1 MLQGGGRYFLMFRS
15 EFISFIER
23 VRDGE
28 VYRKALIFLY
38 TALSKVLGCGGGSNF
53 GLFMSILKCSE
64 NILVMAICSMCSSF
78 ILAMLSPS
86 GGFSVSLDSGRDKIS
101 LLSVCGAS
109 SLTVLRSSSELG
121 KLIPQTL
128 SALRQFL

>member
-38 TALSKVLGCGGGSNF
+38 TGLSKVSGCGGG
-53 GLFMSILKCSE
+53 
-64 NILVMAICSMCSSF
+64 
-78 ILAMLSPS
+78 
-86 GGFSVSLDSGRDKIS
+86 
-101 LLSVCGAS
+101 
-109 SLTVLRSSSELG
+109 
-121 KLIPQTL
+121 
-128 SALRQFL
+128 